1 MKFPVKQ
8 QNQTVNAKGWGQE
21 TIVHN
26 NENYCVK
33 LLNLQQGG
41 QCSLHFHK
49 KKEESFLV
57 LEGHVEVELFY
68 DLERKYVDLRRGESI
83 DIPPFMA
90 HRFRA
95 IENSRLLEASNQDLE
110 EADLIRIE
118 SGDTQ
123 KNKILPIDDAEFIK
137 WEQDCK
143 AIIGDR

>member
-1 MKFPVKQ
+1 MKFPAKHK
-8 QNQTVNAKGWGQE
+8 NKRVNIKGWGQE

-26 NENYCVK
+26 NKNYCVK
-33 LLNLQQGG
+33 LLVLQQGG

-49 KKEESFLV
+49 EKEESFLV

-68 DLERKYVDLRRGESI
+68 DLKREFVNLRLGESI

-95 IENSRLLEASNQDLE
+95 IEDSRLLEASNQDLE

-123 KNKILPIDDAEFIK
+123 KNKILPIDDAEFAK
-137 WEQDCK
+137 WEKDCK